1 VEDRGRS
8 RSSRTVLGLRIAISV
23 LVPATLIW
31 LSVTGSLPSTGEIRS
46 WGEDL
51 GGAAPFLWPF
61 IFAVAAILV
70 PWPFVA
76 SATGLVFGAAGGTPL
91 AVAGIGLVVCAQWA
105 IGHWLAGEEL
115 RGWLVAR
122 IPRFEESLQRHGLLA
137 LVYSR
142 ITPGVPWG
150 IVNYATGAS
159 GGRLVYL
166 LIATLAGAPKIFAY
180 VALGGSFDDLSS
192 PEAIVAIVLLA
203 LTAIGGIVLTRR
215 RIRAERASAPPA

>member
-1 VEDRGRS
+1 M
-8 RSSRTVLGLRIAISV
+8 LWLRIAVSV
-23 LVPATLIW
+23 VVPLTLIW

-51 GGAAPFLWPF
+51 GGAAPLLWPF
-61 IFAVAAILV
+61 IFAAAAILV
-70 PWPFVA
+70 PWPFAA
-76 SATGLVFGAAGGTPL
+76 SATGLVFGTAGGTSL
-91 AVAGIGLVVCAQWA
+91 AVAGMALVVCAQWA

-115 RGWLVAR
+115 RGWLLRR
-122 IPRFEESLQRHGLLA
+122 IPRFEESLERHGLLA

-150 IVNYATGAS
+150 IVNYATGAA
-159 GGRLVYL
+159 GGRLVHL

-192 PEAIVAIVLLA
+192 PEAIAAIALLA

-215 RIRAERASAPPA
+215 RIRAGRAATPPA

>member
-1 VEDRGRS
+1 MADRS
-8 RSSRTVLGLRIAISV
+8 RSRVSRAVLWLRIAISV
-23 LVPATLIW
+23 AVPATLIW
-31 LSVTGSLPSTGEIRS
+31 LSLSGSLPSTGELRS

-51 GGAAPFLWPF
+51 GAAAPVAWPF

-70 PWPFVA
+70 PWPFAA
-76 SATGLVFGAAGGTPL
+76 SATGLVFGTAGGTAL
-91 AVAGIGLVVCAQWA
+91 AVTGMALVVCAQWA

-115 RGWLVAR
+115 RGWLLRR
-122 IPRFEESLQRHGLLA
+122 IPRFEESLERHGLLA

-150 IVNYATGAS
+150 IVNYATGAA

-192 PEAIVAIVLLA
+192 PEAIVAISLLA
-203 LTAIGGIVLTRR
+203 LTAIGGIVLARR
-215 RIRAERASAPPA
+215 RIRAERASVPPA